1 MGVLENILSWADNK
15 RKVATKNVKD
25 FASNPADF
33 LSMVQGRVA
42 ESNKKMA
49 SGDIEEVMNSV
60 DPFGGVSGAAGM
72 IRRGGRP
79 DINLVHNIG
88 TGFQDLLNLINRRG
102 ASISSPSIAIA
113 KDTIYPFATSPT
125 LVMNPVSSR
134 FDPAVNPL
142 NQLINRDM
150 YATRAKAPS
159 HRVTPVMFDEYAGNN
174 RFNADPSTL
183 RLRQGADARFTEG
196 GGPPE
201 ASHVAAIMAS
211 ERFPGF
217 ARYEQNAG
225 GYGALINADDV
236 MASEKV
242 LKESSRRGHNYSQW
256 LADQMPFQPS
266 DAVPGQPVTGSIRNP
281 ENFKWLLKK
290 VSEGDKEALAILRD
304 LRTAPSDYAEL
315 KVVGEVGLNPK
326 HVSAMVIPEHVD
338 SRWFPSYELQQFADK
353 TGIRTGKPSQLMPL
367 EDQYRYMD
375 LAELISGKLDSGAS
389 SAENFKKIP
398 DSVKKYV
405 GSPMMLGKTDPESLF
420 KTMTYSNQFAA
431 DTASILTARDLDEAA
446 ITSNVLKNL
455 RERGSQ

>member
-1 MGVLENILSWADNK
+1 MGVLEDILSWTDNK
-15 RKVATKNVKD
+15 RKVAAKNVKD

-33 LSMVQGRVA
+33 LSMVTDRVA

-49 SGDIEEVMNSV
+49 SGDVNEVLNSV
-60 DPFGGVSGAAGM
+60 DPFGGAAGM

-88 TGFQDLLNLINRRG
+88 AGFQDLLNLINRRG

-159 HRVTPVMFDEYAGNN
+159 HRVTPVRFDEYAGNN

-266 DAVPGQPVTGSIRNP
+266 DAVPGQPVTGSIKNP

-326 HVSAMVIPEHVD
+326 HVSAMVIPEHASLD
-338 SRWFPSYELQQFADK
+338 PRMLGEFAEK
-353 TGIRTGKPSQLMPL
+353 TGIRTGSPSQLMPL

-375 LAELISGKLDSGAS
+375 LAEFISKDLSAKKVPDANLAIFKALD
-389 SAENFKKIP
+389 P
-398 DSVKKYV
+398 SVRKYI
-405 GSPMMLGKTDPESLF
+405 GSPGVITGNTPEELF

-446 ITSNVLKNL
+446 ITQNVLKNL